1 MISNVSS
8 ALNAYQQ
15 ALNRINASEQKITS
29 AGVGVE
35 QAAQGNFGDMVKSAV
50 QDVANLNKQA
60 EVTSIA
66 GIQGKADIQDVV
78 LAVSNAEV
86 ALNTVVAV
94 RDTAIKAYNTI
105 MQMPI

>member
-1 MISNVSS
+1 MVSNISS

-15 ALNRINASEQKITS
+15 ALGRISSQEHKPLAQPQGAAEEASF
-29 AGVGVE
+29 
-35 QAAQGNFGDMVKSAV
+35 GNMVKNIIE
-50 QDVANLNKQA
+50 DVTELNKQA
-60 EVTSIA
+60 ETMTLK

-78 LAVSNAEV
+78 LAVASAET
-86 ALNTVVAV
+86 ALETVVAV

>member
-1 MISNVSS
+1 MINNISS

-15 ALNRINASEQKITS
+15 ALGRINAQEQK
-29 AGVGVE
+29 V
-35 QAAQGNFGDMVKSAV
+35 AANAEPINNADNSFGNMVKNAV
-50 QDVANLNKQA
+50 EDTVAMQKQA
-60 EVTSIA
+60 EATTIA

-78 LAVSNAEV
+78 LAVSNDEM
-86 ALNTVVAV
+86 ALETVVAV

>member
-1 MISNVSS
+1 MINNISS

-15 ALNRINASEQKITS
+15 ALGRINAQEQKI
-29 AGVGVE
+29 APNAE
-35 QAAQGNFGDMVKSAV
+35 QVNNADNSFGNMVKTAV
-50 QDVANLNKQA
+50 DDTVAMQKQA
-60 EVTSIA
+60 EATTIA

-78 LAVSNAEV
+78 LAVSNAEM
-86 ALNTVVAV
+86 ALETVVAV

>member
-1 MISNVSS
+1 MINGISG

-15 ALNRINASEQKITS
+15 ALSRIGAAEAQTTIPASAPAT
-29 AGVGVE
+29 
-35 QAAQGNFGDMVKSAV
+35 GNGFSDMVKSAV
-50 QDVANLNKQA
+50 EDTVTMNKQA
-60 EVTSIA
+60 EATTLM

-78 LAVSNAEV
+78 LAVSNAEM
-86 ALNTVVAV
+86 ALETVVAV

>member
-1 MISNVSS
+1 MVSNISS

-15 ALNRINASEQKITS
+15 ALGRISAQEQKTNIKPEKIDN
-29 AGVGVE
+29 GVSF
-35 QAAQGNFGDMVKSAV
+35 GNMVKNII
-50 QDVANLNKQA
+50 DDTTEINKHA
-60 EVTSIA
+60 ETMTLK

-78 LAVSNAEV
+78 LAVANAET
-86 ALNTVVAV
+86 ALETVVAV

>member
-1 MISNVSS
+1 MVSNISS

-15 ALNRINASEQKITS
+15 ALGRIS
-29 AGVGVE
+29 AQE
-35 QAAQGNFGDMVKSAV
+35 NKTIAEAPKTNTENSFSNMVKTAIEDTTAL
-50 QDVANLNKQA
+50 QKQA
-60 EVTSIA
+60 EKTTIM

-78 LAVSNAEV
+78 LAVSNAEM
-86 ALNTVVAV
+86 ALETVVAV

>member
-1 MISNVSS
+1 MINNISN

-15 ALNRINASEQKITS
+15 ALGRINANTQVQKTDTPATTS
-29 AGVGVE
+29 AN
-35 QAAQGNFGDMVKSAV
+35 AFSDMVKSAV
-50 QDVANLNKQA
+50 EETANINQQA
-60 EVTSIA
+60 EQAVIQ

-78 LAVSNAEV
+78 LAVSNAET
-86 ALNTVVAV
+86 ALQTVVAV

>member
-1 MISNVSS
+1 MVSNISS

-15 ALNRINASEQKITS
+15 ALGRISAQENKAVSEAPK
-29 AGVGVE
+29 
-35 QAAQGNFGDMVKSAV
+35 AATENSFGNMVKSAIEDTENI
-50 QDVANLNKQA
+50 QQQA
-60 EVTSIA
+60 EKVTLA

-78 LAVSNAEV
+78 LAVSNAEM
-86 ALNTVVAV
+86 ALETVVAV